1 MPARHLVHHLGVFA
15 SDFAAS
21 ESFYTNALAAPD
33 VQAGYRTESIA
44 EYWMPEHDTPSLS
57 LQSAQDSADVT
68 RGLHLAFE
76 AADRGAVDAFHQ
88 VGVNAGGTSRHE
100 SRHWPEYR
108 AYAAFVSDPDGN
120 NVEAGEGP

>member
-21 ESFYTNALAAPD
+21 ESFDTNALAALD

-57 LQSAQDSADVT
+57 LESAQDSADVT
-68 RGLHLAFE
+68 RGLHLPS
-76 AADRGAVDAFHQ
+76 RLRTGTQSTRSIRPVSTR
-88 VGVNAGGTSRHE
+88 VGRLGMSRDIGLSTGPMQRSSATPTGTTSRL
-100 SRHWPEYR
+100 W
-108 AYAAFVSDPDGN
+108 
-120 NVEAGEGP
+120 